1 LKVAIVLKLNVQKI
15 IVNAIY
21 EAKDVLLNV
30 DVINAR
36 METLKVYKKNQG
48 IRENAIRNVEY

>member
-1 LKVAIVLKLNVQKI
+1 VQKI

-21 EAKDVLLNV
+21 EAKDVLLYV
-30 DVINAR
+30 DVIDAR

-48 IRENAIRNVEY
+48 IRENAIKNVEY